1 MTPVNVNGF
10 GHGAQGGEDVRRP
23 LAWKHQSAL
32 IGVARPGKPGQSGA
46 ESSAWQQSALRPRLS
61 QPLFKQRS
69 VSTSVV
75 ELPRM
80 TSHDIAPAGAEGNP
94 SRIEYRGQPVMT
106 TEQLARA
113 YEVADNNIH
122 MNKAR
127 NTDRF
132 VEGVHFFDL
141 RGPELKAFKNSPT
154 VGGLVDKRVPGLIL
168 WTEHGALRH
177 AKLLESPKAWEVF
190 GKLEETY
197 FAVRGGEVPAAA
209 GPERFKV
216 ARENRLQFE
225 RHLSWARVMGLDGA
239 HAMLAANRA
248 TIIATGHDTLGALG
262 VLSAPDPVQ
271 EIVVIPTAIG
281 EKLGGLSAQ
290 AVNSHLA
297 AMGLQEREPLHK
309 GKWRWKLTQ
318 VGLDAGGR
326 YDVQS
331 RSNNT
336 GTARFIEWP
345 LSVVDS
351 VRSFLKGE
359 EGEAA

>member
-1 MTPVNVNGF
+1 MNALT
-10 GHGAQGGEDVRRP
+10 H
-23 LAWKHQSAL
+23 SA
-32 IGVARPGKPGQSGA
+32 PMPGA
-46 ESSAWQQSALRPRLS
+46 EESA
-61 QPLFKQRS
+61 
-69 VSTSVV
+69 
-75 ELPRM
+75 
-80 TSHDIAPAGAEGNP
+80 
-94 SRIEYRGQPVMT
+94 RIFYRDQPVMT
-106 TEQLARA
+106 TEQLAAA
-113 YEVADNNIH
+113 YGVNPKNIH
-122 MNKAR
+122 DIHQAHSS
-127 NTDRF
+127 RF
-132 VEGVHFFDL
+132 EEGRHYYRLSGADL
-141 RGPELKAFKNSPT
+141 REFKNYPANSGV
-154 VGGLVDKRVPGLIL
+154 VGMRAPHLTL

-177 AKLLESPKAWEVF
+177 AKLLESSKAWEVF

-197 FAVRGGEVPAAA
+197 FAVRAAA
-209 GPERFKV
+209 APVTGPERFKI

-225 RHLSWARVMGLDGA
+225 RHLSWARVMGLSGA

-262 VLSAPDPVQ
+262 VLSAPDAVQ

-318 VGLDAGGR
+318 AGLDAGGR

-351 VRSFLKGE
+351 VRTFLKGE
-359 EGEAA
+359 EGETA

>member
-1 MTPVNVNGF
+1 MTT
-10 GHGAQGGEDVRRP
+10 H
-23 LAWKHQSAL
+23 H
-32 IGVARPGKPGQSGA
+32 
-46 ESSAWQQSALRPRLS
+46 
-61 QPLFKQRS
+61 
-69 VSTSVV
+69 
-75 ELPRM
+75 
-80 TSHDIAPAGAEGNP
+80 IAPVGAEGNI

-106 TEQLARA
+106 TEQLAAA
-113 YEVADNNIH
+113 YGVEPIRIQQSH
-122 MNKAR
+122 SR
-127 NTDRF
+127 NSERF
-132 VEGVHFFDL
+132 EDGVHFFKLTGTALKSFKDQL
-141 RGPELKAFKNSPT
+141 SESELVAPRT
-154 VGGLVDKRVPGLIL
+154 AHLIL

-197 FAVRGGEVPAAA
+197 FAVRAGAATA
-209 GPERFKV
+209 VTGPERFRI

-318 VGLDAGGR
+318 AGLEAGGR

-345 LSVVDS
+345 LSIVDT
-351 VRSFLKGE
+351 VRSHLEGE
-359 EGEAA
+359 EGIGA